1 MTRSLFFLHAR
12 PGGGRQVL
20 DVLERLGVLALAG
33 GHPGLLGIEAA
44 ASVDDEDDIVILGS
58 WASPAHYE
66 RWRASPDHGRL
77 LQELSPLLTTEP
89 EARVYR
95 IAESTS

>member
-12 PGGGRQVL
+12 PGGGREVL

-33 GHPGLLGIEAA
+33 GHPGFLAMEAA
-44 ASVDDEDDIVILGS
+44 ASVDDEDDIVILSS

-66 RWRASPDHGRL
+66 RWLASPDHDRL
-77 LQELSPLLTTEP
+77 LRELSELLTAEP

>member
-12 PGGGRQVL
+12 PGEGRDVL

-33 GHPGLLGIEAA
+33 GHPGLLAMEAA
-44 ASVDDEDDIVILGS
+44 ASIDDEDDIVILGS

-66 RWRASPDHGRL
+66 RWLTSADHGRL
-77 LQELSPLLTTEP
+77 LSELSQLLTTEP

>member
-12 PGGGRQVL
+12 PGGGREVL

-33 GHPGLLGIEAA
+33 GRPGLLALEAA
-44 ASVDDEDDIVILGS
+44 VCVDDEDDIVILGS

-66 RWRASPDHGRL
+66 RWLASPDHGRL
-77 LQELSPLLTTEP
+77 LHDLSELLTTEP
-89 EARVYR
+89 ETRVYR